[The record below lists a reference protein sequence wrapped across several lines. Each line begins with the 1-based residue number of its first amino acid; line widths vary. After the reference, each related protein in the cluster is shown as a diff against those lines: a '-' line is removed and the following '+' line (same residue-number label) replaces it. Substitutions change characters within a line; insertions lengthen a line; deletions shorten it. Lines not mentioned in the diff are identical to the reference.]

1 MINMQVQCLMLLW
14 VAWAVSCD
22 DPRNTVLM
30 MPPPLSHYCLEG
42 EDCGKVGKYSGNGF
56 LGSGDDEVRVSRM
69 WEERGE
75 LVVWLVKFAWI
86 RACVKAGLPD
96 DPDYPG
102 KNGNFT
108 LNALLVLEDSVSMC
122 H

>member
-1 MINMQVQCLMLLW
+1 MLLW
-14 VAWAVSCD
+14 VAWAVCD

-42 EDCGKVGKYSGNGF
+42 EDSGKVGKYSGNGF
-56 LGSGDDEVRVSRM
+56 LGSGDDEVRLSRNVGG
-69 WEERGE
+69 EGRGE

-96 DPDYPG
+96 DPDCPG
-102 KNGNFT
+102 KKKWKLYIECTSG
-108 LNALLVLEDSVSMC
+108 LGR
-122 H
+122 